1 MAGGVNLVSGGTDN
15 HLMLLDLR
23 SLDMSG
29 QELEDRLDRVHITVN
44 KNSIPG
50 DTRPPMETSG
60 IRIGTPAVTTRGF
73 KEAEMK
79 IVGDLILKSI
89 YDFDMSRGE
98 ILSTVDELCVK
109 YPLY

>member
-1 MAGGVNLVSGGTDN
+1 MNGGIDLVSGGTDN

-23 SLDMSG
+23 KLGMTG
-29 QELEDRLDRVHITVN
+29 QELEDRLDRVRITVN

-50 DTRPPMETSG
+50 DTQPAMVTSG
-60 IRIGTPAVTTRGF
+60 VRIGTPALTTRGF
-73 KEAEMK
+73 KEEEMK
-79 IVGDLILKSI
+79 IVGDLILKAIFS
-89 YDFDMSRGE
+89 FNESRGE

>member
-1 MAGGVNLVSGGTDN
+1 
-15 HLMLLDLR
+15 
-23 SLDMSG
+23 
-29 QELEDRLDRVHITVN
+29 
-44 KNSIPG
+44 
-50 DTRPPMETSG
+50 
-60 IRIGTPAVTTRGF
+60 
-73 KEAEMK
+73 MK